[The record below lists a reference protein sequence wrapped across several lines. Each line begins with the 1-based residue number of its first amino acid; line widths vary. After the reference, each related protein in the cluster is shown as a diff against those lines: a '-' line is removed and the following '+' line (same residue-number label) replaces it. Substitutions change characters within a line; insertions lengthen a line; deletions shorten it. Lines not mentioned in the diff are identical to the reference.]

1 MQTLKYLIEDNMNN
15 KIDKILLHLHTTLTP
30 FKDIREFSNNPGV
43 YAVGFVGESFPF
55 PLDINIIMNGDI
67 IYIGKTE
74 KSQRSRDA
82 HTHFKSGKT
91 GSSTLRR
98 SLGAIL
104 LQDLDLKPIPRSNTE
119 SKMRDY
125 KFIEESEEKLT
136 QWMINNLSLSF
147 YEILD
152 GKRLVRELEIPLI
165 RKVSPILN
173 IQGNTSLNP
182 YTTMLKELRSK
193 CREIA
198 KKKDYYNIYCK
209 KSD

>member
-55 PLDINIIMNGDI
+55 PLDINIVMNGDI

-82 HTHFKSGKT
+82 QTHFTNGKT

-104 LQDLDLKPIPRSNTE
+104 LQELELTPIPRSYTE
-119 SKMRDY
+119 TKMRDY
-125 KFIEESEEKLT
+125 KFIRESEEKLT

-152 GKRLVRELEIPLI
+152 GKKVIRELEKQVIITL
-165 RKVSPILN
+165 SPVLN
-173 IQGNTSLNP
+173 IQGNSILNP
-182 YTTMLKELRSK
+182 YAGMLKELRAK
-193 CREIA
+193 CKQIA
-198 KKKDYYNIYCK
+198 KAQYISKVLLNNE
-209 KSD
+209 